1 MYASDTPVISV
12 TTQKGGAGKTTI
24 ALNTA
29 GALAQQGHRAAVIDL
44 DPQGHATEGLGREE
58 LYDADGLTIRDF
70 LLGHDDV
77 DFTDIAV
84 YADVDDLA
92 LVPAHRNM
100 SVRPRLEVVLEG
112 GGEESPREDQAWRA
126 SKRLATAIDKS
137 SADIA
142 IIDCPPSLGGL
153 TDVGMLTAGQI
164 LIPAKASGPS
174 MRALDLL
181 LSKKRALEQ
190 RYDIDPI
197 MPVGV
202 VANEV
207 RRSGVSDE
215 LLEWLAETFSGTVPV
230 WQLRKRVALERA
242 WLAGCTIFEH
252 GEDCEHAEDVFRQIA
267 GTMEAELL

>member
-1 MYASDTPVISV
+1 MYGTDTPILGV

-29 GALAQQGHRAAVIDL
+29 GALAQRGHRAAVIDL
-44 DPQGHATEGLGREE
+44 DPQGHATEGLGRED

-70 LLGHDDV
+70 LLGTDV
-77 DFTDIAV
+77 EFTDIAV
-84 YADVDDLA
+84 RAAHDDLA
-92 LVPAHRNM
+92 LVPAHRDM
-100 SVRPRLEVVLEG
+100 SVRPRLEVILEG
-112 GGEESPREDQAWRA
+112 GDGEDPRADNAWTA
-126 SKRLATAIDKS
+126 SKRLAQAIDES
-137 SADIA
+137 PADVA
-142 IIDCPPSLGGL
+142 VIDCPPSLGGL
-153 TDVGMLTAGQI
+153 TDVGMLTSGEV

-197 MPVGV
+197 IPFGV

-207 RRSGVSDE
+207 RRSGVSDD
-215 LLEWLAETFSGTVPV
+215 LLEWLDETFGGNVPV

-242 WLAGCTIFEH
+242 WLNGRTIFEH
-252 GEDCEHAEDVFRQIA
+252 DEECEHAEEVFSDIGATIER
-267 GTMEAELL
+267 ELL